1 MPSLAVYSNNMK
13 QVLLIIAAIITL
25 ASCSSRKGYFSIE
38 GRFLNMNQGEIYIYS
53 PDGIINGI
61 DTIKVNGGR
70 FAKEIPCRRDGMI
83 IMVFPNYSQQPI
95 FAEEGESVDI
105 KADASHLKQMEVTG
119 TDDNK
124 LMTDFRKAI
133 TSASPPEALK
143 LAEHFVRDNPSSP
156 VAIYLIGKYFAVNGN
171 TANLKKAAELLSIV
185 GEKQPKNGNVIRL
198 KTSVKLMLTAM
209 VGDRLPQFKAT
220 DINGKSV
227 SNATLKGR
235 KSIIVSWASWSS
247 DSQNMLRRISSIA
260 DESEG
265 KIAVVGINLDGSR
278 KTCKDMVEIN
288 RYKFPN
294 ICDEQLFD
302 SKLLASLGIHA
313 VPDNIITDASGKIVA
328 RSVSPED
335 MERYLK

>member
-1 MPSLAVYSNNMK
+1 M
-13 QVLLIIAAIITL
+13 
-25 ASCSSRKGYFSIE
+25 
-38 GRFLNMNQGEIYIYS
+38 
-53 PDGIINGI
+53 
-61 DTIKVNGGR
+61 
-70 FAKEIPCRRDGMI
+70 
-83 IMVFPNYSQQPI
+83 
-95 FAEEGESVDI
+95 
-105 KADASHLKQMEVTG
+105 
-119 TDDNK
+119 
-124 LMTDFRKAI
+124 
-133 TSASPPEALK
+133 
-143 LAEHFVRDNPSSP
+143 RDNPSSP

-209 VGDRLPQFKAT
+209 AGDRLPQFKAT
-220 DINGKSV
+220 DIDGKSV

-235 KSIIVSWASWSS
+235 KSVIVSWASWSS

-302 SKLLASLGIHA
+302 SKLLASLGIQHHNRCFRQDCGA
-313 VPDNIITDASGKIVA
+313 QRFA
-328 RSVSPED
+328 RRHGEIPEIEAQSFSD
-335 MERYLK
+335 

>member
-1 MPSLAVYSNNMK
+1 MPSLAVYSDNMK

-124 LMTDFRKAI
+124 LMTDFRKAV

-143 LAEHFVRDNPSSP
+143 MAEHFVRDNPSSP

-209 VGDRLPQFKAT
+209 VGE
-220 DINGKSV
+220 SV

-235 KSIIVSWASWSS
+235 KSVIVSWASWSS

-335 MERYLK
+335 MERHLK

>member
-1 MPSLAVYSNNMK
+1 MK
-13 QVLLIIAAIITL
+13 
-25 ASCSSRKGYFSIE
+25 K
-38 GRFLNMNQGEIYIYS
+38 
-53 PDGIINGI
+53 
-61 DTIKVNGGR
+61 
-70 FAKEIPCRRDGMI
+70 AKE
-83 IMVFPNYSQQPI
+83 
-95 FAEEGESVDI
+95 
-105 KADASHLKQMEVTG
+105 L
-119 TDDNK
+119 
-124 LMTDFRKAI
+124 
-133 TSASPPEALK
+133 
-143 LAEHFVRDNPSSP
+143 LA
-156 VAIYLIGKYFAVNGN
+156 
-171 TANLKKAAELLSIV
+171 IV

-209 VGDRLPQFKAT
+209 VGGRLPQFKAT

-235 KSIIVSWASWSS
+235 KSVIVSWASWSS